1 MDKNFQ
7 RVMKKAERIFAAL
20 DKGDK
25 SPRRYAQLAELQK
38 ELDALMPGELP
49 KFLKAKRKTSAQ

>member
-7 RVMKKAERIFAAL
+7 RVQKKAERIFAAL

-25 SPRRYAQLAELQK
+25 SPRRYAQLAAATWATPIPKKDQK
-38 ELDALMPGELP
+38 KDQS
-49 KFLKAKRKTSAQ
+49 TVN

>member
-20 DKGDK
+20 NKGDK
-25 SPRRYAQLAELQK
+25 SRHRYTQLAELQR
-38 ELDALMPGELP
+38 ELDALMPHELP
-49 KFLKAKRKTSAQ
+49 QFLKAKRKTGAQ